1 MMSKSTKA
9 VIGITLAL
17 IIVLSFGS
25 HGIALGQKEAV
36 PGQAVAG
43 KAIELKELTQSEL
56 NLALTFGLKV
66 AKIQEMELT
75 CAALKRVA
83 RRYVDLKSDISFQKH
98 LTPSGLSAREF
109 EAREQSLEG
118 QLRGLMQENEQ
129 VASRLHDLLS
139 DLAQQKIELFLLCK
153 KNGLP
158 DLTAH
163 STPDPAL
170 ESIEQSLKAI
180 ESQLAAPAAAAK

>member
-1 MMSKSTKA
+1 
-9 VIGITLAL
+9 
-17 IIVLSFGS
+17 
-25 HGIALGQKEAV
+25 
-36 PGQAVAG
+36 
-43 KAIELKELTQSEL
+43 
-56 NLALTFGLKV
+56 
-66 AKIQEMELT
+66 MELT